1 MYLLHILM
9 NSKIDK
15 DEHSLSDFLAG
26 NRTHEHHG
34 VDMSSFMY
42 EDECIRYVMK
52 VEFISQT
59 KLSSTPAG
67 KVTS

>member
-1 MYLLHILM
+1 M

-34 VDMSSFMY
+34 EETFSFMY
-42 EDECIRYVMK
+42 EDECIRYGMK
-52 VEFISQT
+52 V
-59 KLSSTPAG
+59 KYYDNLSSKNRLVDRFFSPYI
-67 KVTS
+67 KI